1 MTLQFSNSC
10 SGKIVT
16 FPISCASASLT
27 TVMHT
32 LLVPELLKSTS
43 KVTCGSGTDKR
54 KEKKGK
60 EEKREDTV
68 DNKLIFQY
76 KPPLFSAL

>member
-1 MTLQFSNSC
+1 MALQFSNSC

-32 LLVPELLKSTS
+32 LLAPELLKSTS
-43 KVTCGSGTDKR
+43 KVTCGSGTDKK
-54 KEKKGK
+54 KE
-60 EEKREDTV
+60 EEKREDTF

>member
-1 MTLQFSNSC
+1 MALQFSNRC

-32 LLVPELLKSTS
+32 LLAPELLKSTS
-43 KVTCGSGTDKR
+43 KVTCGSGTD
-54 KEKKGK
+54 
-60 EEKREDTV
+60 
-68 DNKLIFQY
+68 
-76 KPPLFSAL
+76 